1 MLPIF
6 LILAF
11 LTLFI
16 LIISARSQKRAE
28 QIHQKFLGLGV
39 AAFFI
44 DQHGQLR
51 VTGYKNMAID
61 ESTDTM
67 VFTRQ
72 QTEDIEGVLVN
83 SIRKHLAIKEVRG
96 KEEVKEAGK
105 TT

>member
-1 MLPIF
+1 V
-6 LILAF
+6 
-11 LTLFI
+11 
-16 LIISARSQKRAE
+16 
-28 QIHQKFLGLGV
+28 HQKFVALGM

-44 DQHGQLR
+44 DHLGQLR
-51 VTGYKNMAID
+51 VVGYKAVAVD